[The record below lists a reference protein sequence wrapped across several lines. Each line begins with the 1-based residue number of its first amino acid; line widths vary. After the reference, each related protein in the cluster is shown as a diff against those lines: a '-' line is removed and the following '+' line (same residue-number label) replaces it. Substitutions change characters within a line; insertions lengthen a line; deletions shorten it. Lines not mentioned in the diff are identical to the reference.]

1 MSILSEIVESKKEEL
16 EKLKRNKRLEG
27 LKTELKK
34 APKIRDF
41 KSGISDKGVIN
52 LIAEIKR
59 RSPSIGIIRKDLDI
73 EETSNIYQE
82 NGAKAISVLTDQQYF
97 NGSLDDLRV
106 AKETTSLPILRKDF
120 IIDPYQIYESR
131 VWGADCILLIAS
143 ILEDSQ
149 LEDFIALSRDLG
161 MASIIEVHS
170 AEEVDRVL
178 SVSSEIIGINNR
190 NLNDFSCD
198 LKTTFRL
205 VKDIPGDKIKVSESG
220 IKSSEDVKNLRASGI
235 DAILVGEVLLKS
247 PDIGKKMRELTLSS
261 D

>member
-1 MSILSEIVESKKEEL
+1 LGILTEIVESKREEL
-16 EKLKRNKRLEG
+16 ENIKRNKKLDE
-27 LKTELKK
+27 LKTALSE
-34 APKIRDF
+34 ARKIRDF
-41 KSGISDKGVIN
+41 KSAVSNKGVIN

-73 EETSNIYQE
+73 KEISKIYEE

-97 NGSLDDLRV
+97 YGSLEDLRIV
-106 AKETTSLPILRKDF
+106 KETTSLPILRKDF

-161 MASIIEVHS
+161 MASLVEVHS
-170 AEEVDRVL
+170 TREVDRVL

-190 NLNDFSCD
+190 NLNDFTCD
-198 LKTTFRL
+198 LETTLKL

-220 IKSSEDVKNLRASGI
+220 IRSSEEVKNLKEAGI
-235 DAILVGEVLLKS
+235 DAILVGEGLLKS
-247 PDIGKKMRELTLSS
+247 PNIGEKMRELIL
-261 D
+261 

>member
-1 MSILSEIVESKKEEL
+1 MLTEIVKSKREEL
-16 EKLKRNKRLEG
+16 ENLKRNRKLDE
-27 LKTELKK
+27 LKTALNR

-41 KSGISDKGVIN
+41 KSGILDKGAIN

-97 NGSLDDLRV
+97 NGSLDDLRI

-120 IIDPYQIYESR
+120 IIDAYQIYESR

-149 LEDFIALSRDLG
+149 LADFIALSRDLG
-161 MASIIEVHS
+161 MASIVEVHS
-170 AEEVDRVL
+170 AAEIDRAL
-178 SVSSEIIGINNR
+178 SVSAEIIGINNR

-198 LKTTFRL
+198 LKTTIRL
-205 VKDIPGDKIKVSESG
+205 VKDIPGDKVKISESG
-220 IKSSEDVKNLRASGI
+220 IKDSEDVKNLRESGI

-247 PDIGKKMRELTLSS
+247 PDIGKKMRELIF
-261 D
+261 